1 MRSPANLKWK
11 LPLFALSAALL
22 TVWVALGLPCPVRQ
36 LTGIICPGCGMSR
49 AWLAVLRLEILEA
62 FGYHPLFL
70 SVPVVAVFVLYD
82 CAPFKNSRLNVWI
95 LGILLAALTV
105 CYILRL
111 SCFLGGDLP
120 L

>member
-1 MRSPANLKWK
+1 MRKPTNLKWK
-11 LPLFALSAALL
+11 LPLFGLCAVLL
-22 TVWVALGLPCPVRQ
+22 GVWVVVGLPCPVRQ

-49 AWLAVLRLEILEA
+49 AWLAVLRLDFAAA
-62 FGYHPLFL
+62 FWYHPLFL

-111 SCFLGGDLP
+111 SYFLSGNLP